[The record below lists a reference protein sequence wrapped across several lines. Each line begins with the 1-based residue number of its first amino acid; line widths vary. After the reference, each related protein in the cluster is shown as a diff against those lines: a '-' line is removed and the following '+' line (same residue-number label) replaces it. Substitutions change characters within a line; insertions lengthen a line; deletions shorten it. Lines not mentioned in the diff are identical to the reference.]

1 MIVALHSFPK
11 RSLGINP
18 PYSNENLIDLL
29 KEAAS
34 LDFRAVEIGPLADFL
49 PIDGERLSRVL
60 NTLRVERSVHV
71 GGTCDAEKLASS
83 NEEYAKTKHQ
93 IINGIK
99 LCRQISSSSVSIHPP
114 FFTGTEEASEELAS
128 KAKYRFT
135 NLVREVIE
143 LADHNHVKVALESFC
158 YRPFIFKSSGE
169 FMRFVSQ
176 FPEEKLGILMD
187 VGHLYQMG
195 INLDDA
201 TQLFKNRLSDVHI
214 HDALLNQDFR
224 KATHL
229 PIGKGT
235 VDFGHFTNLLRKI
248 GYGGWLTLEMRGSK
262 EEIVQS
268 KTLLEKLIRSAR

>member
-1 MIVALHSFPK
+1 VIVALHSFPK

-18 PYSNENLIDLL
+18 PYSNENLIELL
-29 KEAAS
+29 KETAL

-83 NEEYAKTKHQ
+83 NEEYAKTKLQ

-99 LCRQISSSSVSIHPP
+99 LCRQISSSSLSIHPP

-128 KAKYRFT
+128 KAKYRFMT
-135 NLVREVIE
+135 LVKEVIE
-143 LADHNHVKVALESFC
+143 LTDHNHVKVALESFC
-158 YRPFIFKSSGE
+158 YRPFIFRSSGE
-169 FMRFVSQ
+169 FMQFVSQ

-235 VDFGHFTNLLRKI
+235 VDFRHFARLL
-248 GYGGWLTLEMRGSK
+248 
-262 EEIVQS
+262 
-268 KTLLEKLIRSAR
+268 